1 MRSPTLSA
9 GDNITF
15 APTLAGQTITLTRG
29 QLEIPPGKNL
39 TIDGAAA
46 PGLRISGNNSSRVFS
61 VNANVDT
68 RTSFFLKNLHIINA
82 KTNEY
87 GGAIKTTDEV
97 SVTVD
102 KVQFTNNVAD
112 KGGGAM
118 FLGWNSSLTVTNS
131 KFTGNKATAGNDERG
146 AGAIAFVSP
155 KNLIVRNS
163 DFTNNKGI
171 NGGAINS
178 LNGKLTIENS
188 RFIGNDT
195 TAAVF
200 AHDPT
205 AILF

>member
-1 MRSPTLSA
+1 
-9 GDNITF
+9 
-15 APTLAGQTITLTRG
+15 
-29 QLEIPPGKNL
+29 
-39 TIDGAAA
+39 
-46 PGLRISGNNSSRVFS
+46 

-131 KFTGNKATAGNDERG
+131 NFTEIRPPQPT
-146 AGAIAFVSP
+146 
-155 KNLIVRNS
+155 
-163 DFTNNKGI
+163 TN
-171 NGGAINS
+171 
-178 LNGKLTIENS
+178 
-188 RFIGNDT
+188 
-195 TAAVF
+195 AVLGLLLLS
-200 AHDPT
+200 ALKT
-205 AILF
+205 